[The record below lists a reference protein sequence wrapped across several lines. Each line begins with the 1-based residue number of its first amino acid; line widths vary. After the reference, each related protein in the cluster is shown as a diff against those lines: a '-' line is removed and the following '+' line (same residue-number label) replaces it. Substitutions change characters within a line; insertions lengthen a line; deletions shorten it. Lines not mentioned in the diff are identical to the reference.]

1 MTPSARLSGD
11 DRRAQIIEAVTPAVL
26 EHGGAITS
34 RQLAEAAGVAE
45 GTLFKA
51 FGDKESLL
59 TALTEHHMTN
69 DDAVAE
75 FTSDSLEELVATLV
89 AVLVERMRFMFQL
102 VVALGPIAQRV
113 AEGRR
118 EAFDESKLWI
128 AARFEPFES
137 QLRVPPLV
145 AAEVLRTLAWS
156 AASGWGEHSAVSSVD
171 DILQVLLHGIV
182 RAETAPD
189 PSAPQHPAVTTASA
203 PGTQKA

>member
-1 MTPSARLSGD
+1 MNAIPRLSGD

-26 EHGGAITS
+26 EHGAAITS

-59 TALTEHHMTN
+59 VALAEHHMTD
-69 DDAVAE
+69 DDAIAE

-89 AVLVERMRFMFQL
+89 VVLVERMRFMFQL

-113 AEGRR
+113 AEEHR
-118 EAFDESKLWI
+118 EVFDRSKLWL
-128 AARFEPFES
+128 AAHFEPFGAE
-137 QLRVPPLV
+137 LRVPPLV

-156 AASGWGEHSAVSSVD
+156 AASGWGEHSPVSSVD

-182 RAETAPD
+182 RSEAAAAPAA
-189 PSAPQHPAVTTASA
+189 PSPAGVPASA
-203 PGTQKA
+203 SENQKA